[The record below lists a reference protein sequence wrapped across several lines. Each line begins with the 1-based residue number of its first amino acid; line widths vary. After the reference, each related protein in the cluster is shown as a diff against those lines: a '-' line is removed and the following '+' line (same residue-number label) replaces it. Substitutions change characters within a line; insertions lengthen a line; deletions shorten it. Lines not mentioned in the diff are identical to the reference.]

1 MQSAAIPL
9 RSDPLAQALD
19 HARRMGVRAQLDAPS
34 RISRDLWTVTVDAAM
49 ARGHMTVVAN
59 LLGSELVP
67 AVGEAMAALGQAV
80 TLASTPPVERHP
92 SWSVEALP
100 RLDRVA
106 YQIKRACEVLTV
118 AERREQ
124 VMLGGPPPLPREL
137 GSVTRV
143 FDKVLL
149 DLELELEG
157 RDAWPEVAGRLGQSL
172 CGLVEPVRAL
182 VERMDADDLDGVEL
196 VPLKQA
202 MLAAYEDLCEALLF
216 ALGRLH
222 LEAQRPRTRARATA

>member
-1 MQSAAIPL
+1 MGL
-9 RSDPLAQALD
+9 RAE
-19 HARRMGVRAQLDAPS
+19 LDAPS

-67 AVGEAMAALGQAV
+67 AVAEAMAALGHAV
-80 TLASTPPVERHP
+80 TLASTPPIERP
-92 SWSVEALP
+92 ASWSVEALP
-100 RLDRVA
+100 RLDRVTCLL
-106 YQIKRACEVLTV
+106 KRACDVLAV

-124 VMLGGPPPLPREL
+124 LLLGGPPPLPREL
-137 GSVTRV
+137 GSVARV
-143 FDKVLL
+143 LDKVLA
-149 DLELELEG
+149 DLALELEG

-172 CGLVEPVRAL
+172 CGLVDPVSAL

-202 MLAAYEDLCEALLF
+202 MLSAYEDLCEALLF
-216 ALGRLH
+216 ALGRLD
-222 LEAQRPRTRARATA
+222 LASERPRARATA

>member
-1 MQSAAIPL
+1 
-9 RSDPLAQALD
+9 
-19 HARRMGVRAQLDAPS
+19 MGQRAELDAPS

-59 LLGSELVP
+59 LLRAELVP

-80 TLASTPPVERHP
+80 ALASTPPIERP
-92 SWSVEALP
+92 VTWSVEALP

-106 YQIKRACEVLTV
+106 CKLKRACDVLTV

-143 FDKVLL
+143 FDKVLADL
-149 DLELELEG
+149 DLELAG
-157 RDAWPEVAGRLGQSL
+157 HDAWPAVADRLGHSL
-172 CGLVEPVRAL
+172 CGLVDPVQAL
-182 VERMDADDLDGVEL
+182 EACMDADDLDGVEL
-196 VPLKQA
+196 VALKRA
-202 MLAAYEDLCEALLF
+202 LLAAYEDLCEALLF
-216 ALGRLH
+216 ALGRLN
-222 LEAQRPRTRARATA
+222 LEPARARASA